1 MKIISKV
8 TFGLVILLI
17 LVGCHKEKKCI
28 GNSFSPIPFWE
39 IFADFGC
46 NSNNLPYQYVLWN
59 QSTLDSLISSHC
71 YFANTQLLPV
81 DDSGYVY
88 LAVGDSILNIGD
100 TITTQISKDTCNK
113 IINYDVSFVQRTKN
127 HANSP
132 GIASVFCILDRVS
145 PDYKVFIKKSRI
157 NLP

>member
-46 NSNNLPYQYVLWN
+46 NSNNLPYQYVFMESVDARFVDKFSLLFC
-59 QSTLDSLISSHC
+59 QYST
-71 YFANTQLLPV
+71 T
-81 DDSGYVY
+81 
-88 LAVGDSILNIGD
+88 
-100 TITTQISKDTCNK
+100 
-113 IINYDVSFVQRTKN
+113 
-127 HANSP
+127 
-132 GIASVFCILDRVS
+132 
-145 PDYKVFIKKSRI
+145 SR
-157 NLP
+157 